1 MSSSPYICVT
11 TQHAT
16 VQELMDDA
24 EFKGLANRPG
34 FLVELRLDAFND
46 LNEAALHR
54 ALNVFAP
61 NALVTFRH
69 PKEGGLRSDASDSKR
84 LRYLQVAADRGVKYV
99 DIEARTPRTGFNKR
113 DSKLIL
119 SYHDFEQPLPYDI
132 LRGIWLRHSSQQD
145 VDVVKVACACKTVM
159 DSAPM
164 LRLLRELQTMPRA
177 SVMVRVSGASVH
189 VPQPLFVS
197 MGEAGIWSRILA
209 GRFGA
214 PLTFARPE
222 HGLGSAPGQITW
234 RALEEL
240 YRFREI
246 ESGWPV
252 YGVIGNPISH
262 SLSPHLHNTA
272 LKAVR
277 AEGVYVPFLVEDAP
291 AEFMRSFGSTL
302 SGISVT
308 IPHKQAMM
316 MECDQVEPAARAIG
330 AVNTL
335 SRMDGG
341 NIQQSTVSGWLGSN
355 TDAPAVAD
363 TLEAAL
369 GTLKGKHVLILG
381 AGGAARA
388 AAFGIKERGATV
400 SLLNR
405 TRERADALAKDVGAA
420 VVSLTDLPNL
430 KLDAIINATPVG
442 MAPHVDAT
450 PLREAQIPPGVLV
463 FDTVYNPLRT
473 KLLELAQ
480 AKGNPTVE
488 GLSMFIGQGVR
499 QFELWTGKKAP
510 VEDIEGVVLDELK
523 KARTAR
529 A

>member
-11 TQHAT
+11 TQHSS
-16 VQELMDDA
+16 VHELLEDA
-24 EFKGLANRPG
+24 EFKALANRPG
-34 FLVELRLDAFND
+34 FLVELRLDAYND

-69 PKEGGLRSDASDSKR
+69 PKEGGLRSDAIDSKR
-84 LRYLQVAADRGVKYV
+84 LRYLQLAADRGVKYV
-99 DIEARTPRTGFNKR
+99 DIEARTPRAGFNKR

-119 SYHDFEQPLPYDI
+119 SYHDFEQPLTNDI
-132 LRGIWLRHSSQQD
+132 LRGIWLKHSSQQD
-145 VDVVKVACACKTVM
+145 VDVVKVACACKTVK

-189 VPQPLFVS
+189 VPEPLFVS
-197 MGEAGIWSRILA
+197 MGEAGLWTRILA

-214 PLTFARPE
+214 PLTYARPE

-234 RALEEL
+234 RALEEI

-246 ESGWPV
+246 APGWPV
-252 YGVIGNPISH
+252 YGVIGNPIAH
-262 SLSPHLHNTA
+262 SLSPLLHNTA
-272 LKAVR
+272 LKELK
-277 AEGVYVPFLVEDAP
+277 AEGVYVPFLVDGDPGA
-291 AEFMRSFGSTL
+291 FMHSFGSTL
-302 SGISVT
+302 SGVSVT
-308 IPHKQAMM
+308 IPHKQAMLK
-316 MECDQVEPAARAIG
+316 ECDQVEPSARAIG

-341 NIQQSTVSGWLGSN
+341 NTQQSTVSGWLGSN
-355 TDAPAVAD
+355 TDAPAVGDA
-363 TLEAAL
+363 LEAAL
-369 GTLKGKHVLILG
+369 RTLKGKHVLILG

-388 AAFGIKERGATV
+388 VAFGVKERGAIV
-400 SLLNR
+400 LILNR
-405 TRERADALAKDVGAA
+405 TRERADALAKDVGAT
-420 VVSLTDLPNL
+420 VVALTDLPKL
-430 KLDAIINATPVG
+430 KLDAIVNATPVG
-442 MAPHVDAT
+442 MAPQVDAT

-488 GLSMFIGQGVR
+488 GLSMFIGQGVQ

-510 VEDIEGVVLDELK
+510 VEAIEEVVLQELK
-523 KARTAR
+523 KTRMAHA
-529 A
+529 